1 MCVVV
6 KSTIVL
12 AVTLLVAGLLPGG
25 SWATESPSGYVDDDA
40 CADCHADQW
49 EAFKSNSHAFFGDS
63 RSPAAKHSCQSC
75 HGPGEE
81 HVNEGGGVGVGG
93 MIDLSEAPPA
103 TVTATCLTC
112 HDKGKLAMF
121 KGSQHDGRNVT
132 CTNCHSIHAGNPKNT
147 KFPTQIE
154 TCTQCHKNM
163 KSELRRYSHHPI
175 KEGRMQCSDC
185 HNPHGSVGE
194 KLIDDIS
201 VNDKCLSCHAEHR
214 GPFVWEH
221 GPVTESCLTCHKSHG
236 SSHAKLLRTRLPF
249 LCQRCHGSSRHPS
262 SLYGPDSTVAGFPLN
277 TLTGR
282 GGAGMPCIG
291 CHSQIH
297 GSNHPS
303 GKAYVR

>member
-12 AVTLLVAGLLPGG
+12 AATILVAGLLPGG
-25 SWATESPSGYVDDDA
+25 GWAAEGQSGYVDDA
-40 CADCHADQW
+40 TCGDCHDKQW
-49 EAFKSNSHAFFGDS
+49 ESFKSNSHAFFGDS

-93 MIDLSEAPPA
+93 MVDLSKASPA
-103 TVTATCLTC
+103 KVTATCLSC

-121 KGSQHDGRNVT
+121 KGSQHDSRNVT
-132 CTNCHSIHAGNPKNT
+132 CTNCHSIHSGNPKNT
-147 KFPTQIE
+147 KFPSQTE
-154 TCTQCHKNM
+154 TCTQCHKIM
-163 KSELRRYSHHPI
+163 KSELQRYSHHPI

-201 VNDKCLSCHAEHR
+201 VNDKCMSCHAEYR

-221 GPVTESCLTCHKSHG
+221 GPVTESCLACHKSHG
-236 SSHAKLLRTRLPF
+236 SSHAKLLKTRLPF
-249 LCQRCHGSSRHPS
+249 LCQRCHGSSRHPGT
-262 SLYGPDSTVAGFPLN
+262 LYAPDQAVPGAPLN
-277 TLTGR
+277 TITGR
-282 GGAGMPCIG
+282 GGPGMPCIG